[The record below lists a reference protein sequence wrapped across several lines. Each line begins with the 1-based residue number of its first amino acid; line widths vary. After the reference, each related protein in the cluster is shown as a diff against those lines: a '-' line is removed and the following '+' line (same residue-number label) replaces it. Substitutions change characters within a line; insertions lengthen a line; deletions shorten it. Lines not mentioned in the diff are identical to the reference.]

1 MDMGEIIM
9 AAIDIALAQLKID
22 EGIRLRP
29 YTDSRGKL
37 SIGMGRNLT
46 DVGISQSECDF
57 LASHDIQ
64 VALNT
69 ADEAVHNF
77 YTLTTPRQ
85 AVLIQMAFNLGRGTF
100 GEFTTFLDLI
110 ESGKYNEAA
119 DDLLNTAVA
128 KELPARYGR
137 YADIIRNG

>member
-1 MDMGEIIM
+1 M

-22 EGIRLRP
+22 EGIKLFP
-29 YTDSRGKL
+29 YTDTRGKI

-46 DVGISQSECDF
+46 DVGISQSESDF

-64 VALNT
+64 IALNT
-69 ADEAVHNF
+69 ADEAISSF
-77 YTLTTPRQ
+77 YALTTPRQ

-100 GEFTTFLDLI
+100 GEFTQFLDYI
-110 ESGKYNEAA
+110 EAGEYDKAA

-137 YADIIRNG
+137 YANIIRNGG